1 MPVEAKICGLTRPA
15 DAAVAVEAGAS
26 YLGVVFS
33 GGPRL
38 VTRPMAREIAAA
50 ASGVPLFG
58 VFGGQS
64 SEEIL
69 QCRDEVGLAGAQ
81 LHRAFPPDIATRLRH
96 EGMQVWAVARIDA
109 AARMPDFVSLARG
122 ADAVLV
128 EPSVP
133 GVEGGAGVPLV
144 LELGRRARALLTG
157 TIMVLAGGLRP
168 ETVAAAVA
176 AVRPDV
182 VDVSSGVESAPGRK
196 DPAQLRLF
204 LEAVRGDQPSP

>member
-1 MPVEAKICGLTRPA
+1 MPVRAKICGLTRSA

-38 VTRPMAREIAAA
+38 VTCPMAREIAAA

-58 VFGGQS
+58 VFGRES
-64 SEEIL
+64 ADEIL
-69 QCRDEVGLAGAQ
+69 RCRSEVGLAGAQ
-81 LHRAFPPDIATRLRH
+81 LHSAFDAEVASRLRN

-109 AARMPDFVSLARG
+109 TALMPDLVPLARG

-128 EPSVP
+128 EPSVA
-133 GVEGGAGVPLV
+133 GVEGGSGVPLV
-144 LELGRRARALLTG
+144 LELGRRARAQLTG
-157 TIMVLAGGLRP
+157 TVMVLAGGLRP
-168 ETVAAAVA
+168 ETVAAAIVA
-176 AVRPDV
+176 VQPEV
-182 VDVSSGVESAPGRK
+182 VDVSSGVESAPGHK
-196 DPAQLRLF
+196 DPAKLRLF